1 MLNIPNTDRI
11 DQSARTIGRK
21 ENGKEKKKD
30 KRAISERALC
40 QKKEK
45 IALHF
50 AVSPAAITAA
60 IILSHQFINYRS
72 MNPLSV

>member
-21 ENGKEKKKD
+21 ENEKEKKKD

-45 IALHF
+45 IALHICGF
-50 AVSPAAITAA
+50 TSG
-60 IILSHQFINYRS
+60 HHH
-72 MNPLSV
+72 PLASVH